1 MKQWFIFYFLKHW
14 SFNLDALR
22 LTLMWIYFSCYC
34 HVCQLQRFNAGW
46 GYFSLLLHGLFFF
59 QHHKN
64 TFLNVEK
71 KTPFYKNKQTKTN
84 LLRFQ
89 LEVLRFWKQ
98 LIKKRE
104 RNKRDQ
110 NPRWGKCWINNKP
123 SFLSKVWNKSVLMFV
138 PSEDEALKYF
148 SWEWSFS
155 FNIVLKCLPVSCVSV
170 LCASSRRHSVYCA
183 LNNMVVWVHAGLLP
197 SLASCY
203 TAFRHCKADKL
214 LGTWSP
220 GFTSKQ
226 VLY

>member
-1 MKQWFIFYFLKHW
+1 MDYF
-14 SFNLDALR
+14 
-22 LTLMWIYFSCYC
+22 FSAS
-34 HVCQLQRFNAGW
+34 Q
-46 GYFSLLLHGLFFF
+46 
-59 QHHKN
+59 N

-71 KTPFYKNKQTKTN
+71 KTTPFYKKKNQTKTN

-98 LIKKRE
+98 LRKKKEKKRRE
-104 RNKRDQ
+104 IKETKI
-110 NPRWGKCWINNKP
+110 PGGVKCWINNKP

-148 SWEWSFS
+148 SWEWSFP
-155 FNIVLKCLPVSCVSV
+155 FHIVLKCLPVSCVSV

-183 LNNMVVWVHAGLLP
+183 LNNMVVWVHTGLLP